1 MVRRSSVFLLAFVL
15 VFTISP
21 ISYAEIDDVIPEWG
35 IYVYMAGDNSL
46 YEEVDDDLNEM
57 KMVGS
62 NEHLEIVVL
71 TDQVP
76 QDDSHAY
83 RVVKHGLEE
92 TPLNQINSTWGNEL
106 DMGNGNTLRDFM
118 IWATTE
124 YPAQKKILVIWNHG
138 SGWEKVAEDRDS
150 YLTVPEIRTSIE
162 QYREQTGDSK
172 LTMIGFDAC
181 LMGMFEI
188 AYELKDQ
195 AEMIHGSEAYEPL
208 EGWTYNHLLYK
219 LKENLTNS
227 ELAYHVVNDYVE
239 SYRNGSVYTSYS
251 VTAAVIDTSKLQN
264 LWNHLENFS
273 LELKHILPVY
283 HDEIQDSRAITQR
296 YDQNP
301 NYRDLYDLATN
312 IENNIPMSDTRLYAV
327 KLKDSIDEAV
337 IAEDHWQKPEKRE
350 VDRAHG
356 LTIYFPDE
364 GVKSG
369 YDNLAIKENSWYDF
383 IQQYEI
389 GKAPNG
395 FFNTVNTVS
404 IDTGTGYNDSVLIN
418 GTYSGNAD
426 IIKIRLINSDKIVV
440 NTYEGAITDGHIPDI
455 YLQPT
460 KSGNYSLEIGIY
472 GNEGFL
478 EDHYINGNLFINL
491 QLPDLSVENPVL
503 RISAND
509 GEAYEVQH
517 VQTNDNFSIIGKIK
531 NIGTIESNNV
541 SVLVNNNGIERTFY
555 FDKIY
560 PQENK
565 EWEIVVNEAVAGTYT
580 LSIQVNSTDPFEID
594 SGNNFTTYSFQV
606 FEPTNHQYSVNL
618 QNKNILEIQTDND
631 EYDFPWLESYIL
643 LENSKLQSWDLIS
656 IVPELLDGWEFEAG
670 DILHLSEESSTL
682 IKIKPPISTETGD
695 YRIKLTLFDRNG
707 FEAGEGM
714 LTVNV
719 PHYYGVG
726 IRAENNDGEINI
738 FVQNNGNGKDTF
750 RLEKNLDEGLELY
763 LTESYFELDAFEEV
777 TIKTVGLQTN
787 ASKNY
792 EAQFSVKSM
801 GNENITAEVTLGVEG
816 TNNKAQERDHYIS
829 ITLGILGCLGV
840 SYLIYQR
847 RIE

>member
-1 MVRRSSVFLLAFVL
+1 
-15 VFTISP
+15 
-21 ISYAEIDDVIPEWG
+21 
-35 IYVYMAGDNSL
+35 
-46 YEEVDDDLNEM
+46 
-57 KMVGS
+57 
-62 NEHLEIVVL
+62 
-71 TDQVP
+71 
-76 QDDSHAY
+76 
-83 RVVKHGLEE
+83 
-92 TPLNQINSTWGNEL
+92 
-106 DMGNGNTLRDFM
+106 MGNGNTLRDFM

-283 HDEIQDSRAITQR
+283 HEEIQDSRAITQR

-312 IENNIPMSDTRLYAV
+312 IENNIPMSDARVYAE

-395 FFNTVNTVS
+395 FFNTVNSVS

-440 NTYEGAITDGHIPDI
+440 NTYEGAITEGHIPDI

-478 EDHYINGNLFINL
+478 EDHYINENLFINL

-503 RISAND
+503 RISADD

-565 EWEIVVNEAVAGTYT
+565 EWEIMVNETVAGTYT
-580 LSIQVNSTDPFEID
+580 LNIQVNSTDPFEID
-594 SGNNFTTYSFQV
+594 SENNFTTYSFQV
-606 FEPTNHQYSVNL
+606 FEPTNHQYSVSL
-618 QNKNILEIQTDND
+618 QNKNILEIQTDNN

-656 IVPELLDGWEFEAG
+656 IVPELLDGWEFEAN

-707 FEAGEGM
+707 FEAGEGV

-719 PHYYGVG
+719 PQYYRVG
-726 IRAENNDGEINI
+726 IRAEKNDGEINI

-763 LTESYFELDAFEEV
+763 LTESYFELDAFEEI

-787 ASKNY
+787 ESKNY
-792 EAQFSVKSM
+792 EAQFSVKSI

-816 TNNKAQERDHYIS
+816 ANNKVQERDHYIS
-829 ITLGILGCLGV
+829 ITLAILGCLGV

>member
-1 MVRRSSVFLLAFVL
+1 MRRSPVILLAFVL
-15 VFTISP
+15 VFTICP
-21 ISYAEIDDVIPEWG
+21 ISYAETDGKIPEWG

-46 YEEVDDDLNEM
+46 YQEVDDDLNEM

-62 NEHLEIVVL
+62 NEDLEIVVL
-71 TDQVP
+71 TDKTF

-83 RVVKHGLEE
+83 RVVKHDLEE

-106 DMGNGNTLRDFM
+106 DMGNGDTLRDFLT
-118 IWATTE
+118 WATTE

-138 SGWEKVAEDRDS
+138 SGWEKVAEDGNS
-150 YLTVPEIRTSIE
+150 YLTVPEIRVSIE
-162 QYREQTGDSK
+162 QYREETGNSK

-219 LKENLTNS
+219 LKKNLTNS

-251 VTAAVIDTSKLQN
+251 VTAAVVDTTKLQN
-264 LWNHLENFS
+264 IWNQLENFS
-273 LELKHILPVY
+273 LELKNILPVY
-283 HDEIQDSRAITQR
+283 HSEIQDSREYTQR

-301 NYRDLYDLATN
+301 NYRDLYDLAAN
-312 IENNIPMSDTRLYAV
+312 IKNNIPMADTREYAEA
-327 KLKDSIDEAV
+327 LQNSIDEAI

-356 LTIYFPDE
+356 LTIYFPYE

-369 YDNLAIKENSWYDF
+369 YHDLSIKENSWYDF
-383 IQQYEI
+383 IQQYDI
-389 GKAPNG
+389 GKEPNA
-395 FFNTVNTVS
+395 FFNIVNSVS
-404 IDTGTGYNDSVLIN
+404 VDTGTGYNDSVLIN

-426 IIKIRLINSDKIVV
+426 FIKIRLINADKIVV
-440 NTYEGAITDGHIPDI
+440 NTYEGPITEGGIPDI

-478 EDHYINGNLFINL
+478 EDHYINENLFVNL
-491 QLPDLSVENPVL
+491 QLPDLYVESPVIQ
-503 RISAND
+503 ISTDD
-509 GEAYEVQH
+509 GEIHEVQNI
-517 VQTNDNFSIIGKIK
+517 QTNDNFSIIGKIK

-541 SVLVNNNGIERTFY
+541 SVLINDNGVEKIFY
-555 FDKIY
+555 FDKIL

-565 EWEIVVNEAVAGTYT
+565 KWEIVVNGATAGTYN
-580 LSIQVNSTDPFEID
+580 LNIQVNSTDQFEID
-594 SGNNFTTYSFQV
+594 SENNLTTHSFQV
-606 FEPTNHQYSVNL
+606 FEPINHQYTVNL
-618 QNKNILEIQTDND
+618 QNKNILEIQNEDND
-631 EYDFPWLESYIL
+631 YNFSWLESYIL
-643 LENSKLQSWDLIS
+643 LENSKLQSWDKIN
-656 IVPELLDGWEFEAG
+656 IVPELIDGWEFEAD

-682 IKIKPPISTETGD
+682 IKIKPPINTETGD
-695 YRIKLTLFDRNG
+695 YRIKLNLVDRNG
-707 FEAGEGM
+707 FEAGDGL

-719 PHYYGVG
+719 PQYYGVG
-726 IRAENNDGEINI
+726 IRAENNDGEISI

-750 RLEKNLDEGLELY
+750 ILEKNLDEGLELY
-763 LTESYFELDAFEEV
+763 LTESYFELDAFEEI
-777 TIKTVGLQTN
+777 TIGAIGLQTN
-787 ASKNY
+787 ESTNY
-792 EAQFSVKSM
+792 DAQFNVKSL
-801 GNENITAEVTLGVEG
+801 GNENITAEVNLEIEGV
-816 TNNKAQERDHYIS
+816 NNKVQERDWYIS
-829 ITLGILGCLGV
+829 IMFAILGCVGI